1 MASKFIGSILFLFA
15 GLVFISWPVV
25 ANVYAWKYSKPSGI
39 AVSTSTAATF
49 ISFILFWNLA
59 DDNNTG
65 IINIISILCMIIAVL
80 GILSF
85 PVLAN
90 VYAWKVD
97 KTAGEVVSSLTGGAF
112 LALIISRITGNIQ
125 TRNV

>member
-1 MASKFIGSILFLFA
+1 
-15 GLVFISWPVV
+15 
-25 ANVYAWKYSKPSGI
+25 
-39 AVSTSTAATF
+39 
-49 ISFILFWNLA
+49 
-59 DDNNTG
+59 
-65 IINIISILCMIIAVL
+65 MIIAVL